1 MRAYV
6 VSEADA
12 APRDRIWRRIVACV
26 DDEEFVCPWTSVA
39 SAVPQPDLSDPGAVD
54 FDPEDPEV
62 REEDSQFLYV
72 LCWMAP
78 RHLT

>member
-1 MRAYV
+1 MMWSRIPTTLRAYV

-12 APRDRIWRRIVACV
+12 APRDHIWRRIVACA

-39 SAVPQPDLSDPGAVD
+39 SAVRKPDLSDPGAVD

-62 REEDSQFLYV
+62 RGEDSQILYV
-72 LCWMAP
+72 
-78 RHLT
+78 